1 MSVAMAQFDLHS
13 REFMYRNKGIQRC
26 YSSSCLGFVFNR
38 NQFLSEIIWK
48 YSSKPIK
55 GVTTAND
62 VIGSQTHQPRARPS
76 RQLVVDRKRI
86 SVNGYFIPVRSSNP
100 LARLS
105 GCHRVALFYCG
116 ARHFRGTWPPSI
128 LFLPHSLLSA
138 WRGRQP
144 KWDRP
149 CPVQK
154 KTESPAPSMKETQ
167 TKKIGDLRQ
176 HVVIPHSI
184 VWRFDGNGGS
194 SQ

>member
-154 KTESPAPSMKETQ
+154 KPKVQ
-167 TKKIGDLRQ
+167 HHRWKRRRQKKSAICD
-176 HVVIPHSI
+176 ST
-184 VWRFDGNGGS
+184 W
-194 SQ
+194 